1 MRRLTSL
8 LLCLRALALCA
19 GGDNTPVGP
28 RIAGMGQAGVTL
40 IDLWSV
46 HHNQAG
52 LAGLTKITVGA
63 HYQRHFLSE
72 ELSQQGLAVAIPL
85 GKGTIAVSGNSLGF
99 DLYRETKAGVAY
111 AMRFGEGLRAGVQ
124 LNYFNVRLGE
134 NYGSRSMMTAEL
146 GIQARLTDKL
156 WIGAHLYNP
165 TRAELGGP
173 YDEKV
178 PTILRVGLGYTFSEK
193 LVITGEVAKDI
204 DRQEQFH
211 AGIEYRPINALFLR
225 TGVSTGPVQ
234 GHFGAGVRVKNFDID
249 LAVAYRSLL
258 GPTPMIGLNYRF
270 E

>member
-111 AMRFGEGLRAGVQ
+111 AVRFGEGLRAGVQ

-146 GIQARLTDKL
+146 GIQARLTEKL
-156 WIGAHLYNP
+156 WLGAHLYNP

-173 YDEKV
+173 HDKGAYH
-178 PTILRVGLGYTFSEK
+178 P
-193 LVITGEVAKDI
+193 EVAKDI
-204 DRQEQFH
+204 DKQEQFH
-211 AGIEYRPINALFLR
+211 SGIEYRPINALFLR